1 MLRTKF
7 TFGLALGLAALTA
20 SLGACGSSD
29 ESAGTGQTVPETSK
43 TCTDPGPQCGHAPA
57 QPSGA
62 PAGDGTGSTVL
73 AMSKLYLGDTD
84 RSGNTDPNAWKS
96 IGFNLDDKIS
106 NAKSTDVCKP
116 AAGANPTLVKT
127 DGTNG
132 IDNSFGENIMPIIV
146 GLASDA
152 SSKINDSINQGTFTI
167 MLKVDAL
174 GTGQDYAGL
183 AASLYGG
190 GDLSKVA
197 GYENGP
203 KWDGQDPWPVLYEL
217 VDNGD
222 KNSPKVK
229 FPSSY
234 VAGRTWVSGSAGD
247 VNLSLSISGYALSL
261 TIHHATISMDLGAD
275 NTSATNGTIGGVL
288 SSTELN
294 EGLKKVAGK
303 ISSSLCQGST
313 LDSILQQI
321 TAASDI
327 MADATQDPTK
337 TCDGISVGLGF
348 DSKAVQL
355 GDVTAPAQPGE
366 DPCAA
371 P

>member
-1 MLRTKF
+1 MLRTKIS
-7 TFGLALGLAALTA
+7 FGLALGLAAIA
-20 SLGACGSSD
+20 SLSACGSSD
-29 ESAGTGQTVPETSK
+29 SEAPPGDTGPTPSQG
-43 TCTDPGPQCGHAPA
+43 CTDPGPKCGHAPA
-57 QPSGA
+57 QPSNA
-62 PAGDGTGSTVL
+62 PPGDGTGSTVL

-84 RSGNTDPNAWKS
+84 RSGNTDANAWKQ

-106 NAKSTDVCKP
+106 NAKSGDVCKP
-116 AAGANPTLVKT
+116 VQGANPTLVKT
-127 DGTNG
+127 DGANG

-167 MLKVDAL
+167 MLKIDAL
-174 GTGQDYAGL
+174 GTQQDYSGL
-183 AASLYGG
+183 SAALYGG

-197 GYENGP
+197 GFENGP
-203 KWDGQDPWPVLYEL
+203 NWDGQDPWPVLYEL

-222 KNSPKVK
+222 VNSPKVK

-234 VAGRTWVSGSAGD
+234 VASRTWVSGSAGD

-261 TIHHATISMDLGAD
+261 TIHHATIAMDLGAD
-275 NTSATNGTIGGVL
+275 NTTATNGTIGGVL
-288 SSTELN
+288 KTEELN
-294 EGLKKVAGK
+294 NGLKAVAGK

-321 TAASDI
+321 SQASDI
-327 MADATQDPTK
+327 LSDATQDATK
-337 TCDGISVGLGF
+337 TCDGISVGLGY
-348 DSKAVQL
+348 DAKAVKL
-355 GDVTAPAQPGE
+355 GDVTDPAAPGQ
-366 DPCAA
+366 DPCAN